1 VQTHEIR
8 LLAKILKQKF
18 RGETKKIDYERTNPA
33 LNLLDCVLSLNRNYD
48 KFVVPRI
55 NNLSRRHPNLSSL
68 ASLKKLIHQYATPL
82 EFSVKEL
89 NYKDSARAKTLL
101 GVLDYLL
108 AIQQS
113 SQNKTEIQQLKQWAL
128 KVQPSDYK
136 AVNVRGFGLAGFQ
149 YLRMLFG
156 VETTKPDIHIRRFVS
171 ETIGRKVSD
180 REALSLLE
188 MAAKLAR
195 VSLRVADFIIW
206 EERARSKTSN

>member
-1 VQTHEIR
+1 MQTHEIR

-18 RGETKKIDYERTNPA
+18 RGEIKKIDYERTNPA

-55 NNLSRRHPNLSSL
+55 NDLSRRHPNLSSL

-113 SQNKTEIQQLKQWAL
+113 SQNKTEIQQLKQWAV